1 MKYLLPI
8 VAGILLVACS
18 GSDDG
23 DVAAANKAA
32 AEAPKSADELPAEMS
47 PEARRSAEAAM
58 KQSEAMRQQMD
69 SQAAA
74 MKKAR
79 ENSR

>member
-8 VAGILLVACS
+8 VAGILLVGCS

-47 PEARRSAEAAM
+47 PEARRSAEAAI

>member
-8 VAGILLVACS
+8 VAGILLVGCS

>member
-8 VAGILLVACS
+8 VAGILLVGCS

-32 AEAPKSADELPAEMS
+32 AEAPKSADELPADMS

>member
-8 VAGILLVACS
+8 VLGILLVGCS
-18 GSDDG
+18 GSESG

-47 PEARRSAEAAM
+47 PEARRSAEAAI